1 MTYIGLWKV
10 ISHSGEIYSLASVC
24 KLSQVNWFGTVE
36 LESIWE
42 PPELKKRVLS
52 VMRILRVK
60 PSKVE
65 KEIRRNKK
73 EAEMG

>member
-1 MTYIGLWKV
+1 M
-10 ISHSGEIYSLASVC
+10 
-24 KLSQVNWFGTVE
+24 NWFGTVE

-42 PPELKKRVLS
+42 PPEEKKRVLS